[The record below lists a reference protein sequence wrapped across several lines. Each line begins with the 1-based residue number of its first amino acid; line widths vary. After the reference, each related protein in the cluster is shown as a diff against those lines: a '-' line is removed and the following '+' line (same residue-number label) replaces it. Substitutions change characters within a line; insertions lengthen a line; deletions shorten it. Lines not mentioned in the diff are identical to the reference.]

1 MIKEFLYHH
10 LELDTWNS
18 RRQFGLFKSSWRKN
32 ETLTASSP
40 VARDHWGIFELII
53 MESGDEGSMG
63 KPVEEAETL
72 INVFVFARVKIHS
85 GFLFF
90 PLLIKIMG
98 NFLPDQNVYTES

>member
-32 ETLTASSP
+32 EA
-40 VARDHWGIFELII
+40 
-53 MESGDEGSMG
+53 
-63 KPVEEAETL
+63 L

-90 PLLIKIMG
+90 PLLIKIVE